1 MEFLQGA
8 GIRVS
13 RSERLTSTTF
23 VFLAP
28 YAHLLRAAVSFEDL
42 ADFVVVVAVLA
53 TDVDDFL
60 LRLTRS
66 IIRLENARNAA
77 FDLRAFIFAVFCFA
91 GFGLRIGDGRLE
103 VVGGGGY

>member
-42 ADFVVVVAVLA
+42 ADFVVVVAVLV

-77 FDLRAFIFAVFCFA
+77 IWFENRRWKIRGCRRRRILRLC
-91 GFGLRIGDGRLE
+91 
-103 VVGGGGY
+103 